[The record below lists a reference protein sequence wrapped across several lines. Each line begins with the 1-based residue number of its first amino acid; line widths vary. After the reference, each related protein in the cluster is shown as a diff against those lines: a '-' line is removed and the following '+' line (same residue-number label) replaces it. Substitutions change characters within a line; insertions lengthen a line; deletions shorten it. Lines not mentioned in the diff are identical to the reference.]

1 MGNTGFLGLSV
12 GDYQYF
18 ETVPKDVVLKASGQ
32 LQTGGDYFI
41 VPLSENQDLK
51 DAIDEDEE
59 TRNLYKGK
67 EQNAY
72 VKVSDAKV
80 VPKDG
85 GRRRSA
91 KKGGAAKLETRL
103 ERIKSVLRPVNDHS
117 KLAVVLRDLCKET
130 EQEIKKKKATARSR
144 KAKKI

>member
-1 MGNTGFLGLSV
+1 MPIWVIQVFLV
-12 GDYQYF
+12 FQWGDYHNF
-18 ETVPKDVVLKASGQ
+18 ETVPEGVVLKVSGQ
-32 LQTGGDYFI
+32 VQTGGDYFV
-41 VPLSENQDLK
+41 VPLSENKDMK

-59 TRNLYKGK
+59 LRNLYKGK

-72 VKVSDAKV
+72 IKVSDAKV

-103 ERIKSVLRPVNDHS
+103 KRIKSVLRPANDHS
-117 KLAVVLRDLCKET
+117 KLAVVLRDLCRET
-130 EQEIKKKKATARSR
+130 EQEIKRSR
-144 KAKKI
+144 RGGK